1 MKTFEGHGGTS
12 PQTINEC
19 RRERPEPP
27 PGHSKGGPDAKPLKN
42 RISVRFAT
50 PLPEQLEIK
59 TQPKTGPISQKTW
72 LEQLWSPIAAWV
84 EKVNQPIL

>member
-1 MKTFEGHGGTS
+1 MKTFEDHGGIS

-50 PLPEQLEIK
+50 PLPEQIEIK
-59 TQPKTGPISQKTW
+59 LRPIPERTW
-72 LEQLWSPIAAWV
+72 LDQLWSPIAAWM

>member
-1 MKTFEGHGGTS
+1 MKTFDDHGGTL

-19 RRERPEPP
+19 RRERPEPH
-27 PGHSKGGPDAKPLKN
+27 PGHSKGGPDANPLKN
-42 RISVRFAT
+42 RINVRFAT

-59 TQPKTGPISQKTW
+59 TQPLAQKTW

-84 EKVNQPIL
+84 EKINQPIL